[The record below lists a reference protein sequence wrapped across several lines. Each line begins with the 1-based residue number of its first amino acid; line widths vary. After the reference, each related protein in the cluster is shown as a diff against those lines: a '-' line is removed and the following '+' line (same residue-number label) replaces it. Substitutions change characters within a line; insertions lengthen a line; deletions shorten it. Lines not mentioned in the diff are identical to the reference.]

1 MKKFLEKLPIEG
13 LLIIIVILITLIV
26 TIYFTKIESVVKS
39 HNKIIITDITETD
52 SSDAL
57 FISDNDMD
65 SQIVLEKPKQQPVQ
79 DITEVKKKVRIFF
92 IKVNDDGEINL
103 KSELKSLY
111 VGKAPLGK
119 SIERLLHG
127 PDTQDI
133 NRGLLTLIPEGT
145 KILSISIKDGV
156 AYLNFNEMFRFN
168 PLGVEGYIAQIKQI
182 VYTATQYDTVDSVL
196 FIIDGAQQE
205 YLGPEG
211 VYIGRPISR
220 ADLEL
225 LDL

>member
-1 MKKFLEKLPIEG
+1 MKKFLEKLPTEG
-13 LLIIIVILITLIV
+13 LLIIVVILITLIV
-26 TIYFTKIESVVKS
+26 TIYFTKIESVVQS
-39 HNKIIITDITETD
+39 HNKIIITDITEPE

-57 FISDNDMD
+57 FISDDDMD
-65 SQIVLEKPKQQPVQ
+65 NQIVLDKPEPEPVQ
-79 DITEVKKKVRIFF
+79 DITEVKRKVRIFF

-103 KSELKSLY
+103 KSELKSIY
-111 VGKAPLGK
+111 VGKTPLGK
-119 SIERLLHG
+119 SIERLLEG

-133 NRGLLTLIPEGT
+133 NRGLLTLIPEGSR
-145 KILSISIKDGV
+145 ILSVSIKDGV

-182 VYTATQYDTVDSVL
+182 VYTATEYDSVDSVM
-196 FIIDGAQQE
+196 FSIDGAQQE

-211 VYIGRPISR
+211 VYIGRPFSR

-225 LDL
+225 